1 MPYSGAHGPLWFRAV
16 TGAIMVLFVAAVFS
30 LAPIWNP
37 GFGVAGTIAVEAGAI
52 LLALIG
58 LAALRFGIRAKK
70 LGITDEQL
78 GNDLM
83 KRFRAK
89 FR

>member
-1 MPYSGAHGPLWFRAV
+1 MPYGGAHGPLWFRAV
-16 TGAIMVLFVAAVFS
+16 SGAIMLLFVAAIFS
-30 LAPIWNP
+30 MEPLWNS
-37 GFGVAGTIAVEAGAI
+37 GFGVVGTIAIEAGAI

-58 LAALRFGIRAKK
+58 VAALRFGIRAKK
-70 LGITDEQL
+70 IALTDEQL
-78 GNDLM
+78 GTNLM